1 MRQIEMHPLLK
12 DHILP
17 LRRYALTLTGDADQS
32 DDLVQETLARA
43 IEGAGSWDPRRDLRK
58 WLFGIMH
65 NTHASGR
72 RRRSLEKSV
81 AGEIAAMSSD
91 SAPASQF
98 TSVHFSETIAALMR
112 LPDDQREVM
121 VLIAVEAFSY
131 KDAAEM
137 LNLPVGT
144 VMSRLARARET
155 LRADQVRAEQGRP
168 DETSHRPDLRLVR

>member
-1 MRQIEMHPLLK
+1 LIEMHPLLK

-17 LRRYALTLTGDADQS
+17 LRRYALALTRDADQS

-43 IEGAGSWDPRRDLRK
+43 IESAGSWDPRRDLRK

-72 RRRSLEKSV
+72 RRSALEKSV
-81 AGEIAAMSSD
+81 ADEIASVSSD

-98 TSVHFSETIAALMR
+98 LSVHFNETIASLMR
-112 LPDDQREVM
+112 LPDEQREVM
-121 VLIAVEAFSY
+121 LLIAVESFSY

-144 VMSRLARARET
+144 VMSRLARAREA
-155 LRADQVRAEQGRP
+155 LRAEQGSER
-168 DETSHRPDLRLVR
+168 EFSHKPDLRLVR